1 MEDLRE
7 GVLCSARQKSEVP
20 RLWFVIVK
28 KKLFSLNK
36 SAKLQV
42 AWEISCY
49 RPVSRLQSAHSLYY
63 HETFSAESYE
73 AGAELLLWKACDFLS
88 VHLAGIEKQDSC
100 PVRHTHST

>member
-1 MEDLRE
+1 MDIAIESEGWKCIMEDLRE

-42 AWEISCY
+42 A
-49 RPVSRLQSAHSLYY
+49 
-63 HETFSAESYE
+63 
-73 AGAELLLWKACDFLS
+73 
-88 VHLAGIEKQDSC
+88 
-100 PVRHTHST
+100 